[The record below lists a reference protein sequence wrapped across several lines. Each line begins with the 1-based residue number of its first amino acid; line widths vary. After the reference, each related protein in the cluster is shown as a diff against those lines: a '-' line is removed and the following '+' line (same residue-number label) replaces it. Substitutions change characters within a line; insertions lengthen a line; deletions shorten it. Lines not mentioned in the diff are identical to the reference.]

1 MNIHEKYISRCIEL
15 GKLGLGNTYPNPSV
29 GCCLVVDDKIIGEG
43 YTSKAGGNHAEINAI
58 ENINDKK
65 YLENSTMV
73 VTLEPCSHYGKT
85 PPCTKKIIESKIN
98 KVIIGCKDPNLLV
111 NGSGIDQLINNN
123 IDVKVGVLENE
134 CLELHKRFF
143 TFQTKKRPYI
153 ILKWAETDDGIISP
167 KHKNNYR
174 PYWISNDVSRQYVHK
189 WRSQEHAILVGSKTI
204 DFDNPLLDSRNWDN
218 NSPIK
223 IVIGNP
229 KIKSKDTLYIHNGND
244 LNIENITNFLHKN
257 NIQSILVEGGYKTLK
272 TFIENNLWDEA
283 RIFKSKNK
291 LKKGVLAPKING
303 KKFYEQNIKNDKLKI
318 IRNH

>member
-1 MNIHEKYISRCIEL
+1 MNYELLMQRCVAIGNSVL
-15 GKLGLGNTYPNPSV
+15 GHTYPNPNV
-29 GCCLVVDDKIIGEG
+29 GALIYKDGKIISEG
-43 YTSKAGGNHAEINAI
+43 YTGSPGQNHAEINAI
-58 ENINDKK
+58 ENIDDKK

-85 PPCTKKIIESKIN
+85 PPCTKKIIESKI
-98 KVIIGCKDPNLLV
+98 KTVIIGCKDPNLLV

-167 KHKNNYR
+167 KHKNNNR

-189 WRSQEHAILVGSKTI
+189 WRSQEHAILVGSKTV
-204 DFDNPLLDSRNWDN
+204 DFDNPQLNSRNWDN
-218 NSPIK
+218 NNPIK

-244 LNIENITNFLHKN
+244 LNIKNITNFLHKK
-257 NIQSILVEGGYKTLK
+257 NIQSVLVEGGNKTLK

-283 RIFKSKNK
+283 RVFKSKNK

-303 KKFYEQNIKNDKLKI
+303 TKFYEENIKDDNLKI

>member
-1 MNIHEKYISRCIEL
+1 MQRCVAIGNSVL
-15 GKLGLGNTYPNPSV
+15 GHTYPNPNV
-29 GCCLVVDDKIIGEG
+29 GALIYKDGKIISEG
-43 YTSKAGGNHAEINAI
+43 YTGSPGQNHAEINAI

-73 VTLEPCSHYGKT
+73 VSLEPCSHYGKT
-85 PPCTKKIIESKIN
+85 PPCTKKIIESKI
-98 KVIIGCKDPNLLV
+98 KTVIIGCKDPNLLV
-111 NGSGIDQLINNN
+111 NGSGINQLINNN
-123 IDVKVGVLENE
+123 IDVKVGVLEND

-167 KHKNNYR
+167 KHKNNNR

-244 LNIENITNFLHKN
+244 LNIENITNFLYKN

-303 KKFYEQNIKNDKLKI
+303 KKIYEQNIKNDNLKI

>member
-1 MNIHEKYISRCIEL
+1 MNYELLMQRCVAIGNSVL
-15 GKLGLGNTYPNPSV
+15 GHTYPNPNV
-29 GCCLVVDDKIIGEG
+29 GALIYKDGKIISEG
-43 YTSKAGGNHAEINAI
+43 YTGSPGKNHAEINAI

-85 PPCTKKIIESKIN
+85 PPCTKKIIESKI
-98 KVIIGCKDPNLLV
+98 KTVIIGCKDPNLLV

-189 WRSQEHAILVGSKTI
+189 WRSQEHAILVGSKTV
-204 DFDNPLLDSRNWDN
+204 DFDNPQLNSRNWDN

-229 KIKSKDTLYIHNGND
+229 KIKSKDTLYIHNGKD
-244 LNIENITNFLHKN
+244 LNIENITNFLHKK
-257 NIQSILVEGGYKTLK
+257 NIQSVLVEGGNKTLK

-283 RIFKSKNK
+283 RVFKSKNK

-303 KKFYEQNIKNDKLKI
+303 TKFYEENIKDDNLKI

>member
-1 MNIHEKYISRCIEL
+1 MNYELLMQRCVAIGNSVL
-15 GKLGLGNTYPNPSV
+15 GHTYPNPNV
-29 GCCLVVDDKIIGEG
+29 GALICKDGKIISEG
-43 YTSKAGGNHAEINAI
+43 YTGSPGQNHAEINAI

-85 PPCTKKIIESKIN
+85 PPCTKKIIESKI
-98 KVIIGCKDPNLLV
+98 KTVIIGCKDPNLLV

-123 IDVKVGVLENE
+123 IDVKVGILENE

-153 ILKWAETDDGIISP
+153 ILKWAETEDGIISP
-167 KHKNNYR
+167 KHKNNNR

-189 WRSQEHAILVGSKTI
+189 WRSQEHAILVGSKTV
-204 DFDNPLLDSRNWDN
+204 DFDNPHLNSRNWDN

-244 LNIENITNFLHKN
+244 LNIKNITNFLHKK
-257 NIQSILVEGGYKTLK
+257 NIQSVLVEGGNKTLK
-272 TFIENNLWDEA
+272 TFIDNNLWDEA
-283 RIFKSKNK
+283 RVFKSKNK

-303 KKFYEQNIKNDKLKI
+303 TKFYEENIKDDNLKI

>member
-1 MNIHEKYISRCIEL
+1 MNYELLMQRCVAIGNSAL
-15 GKLGLGNTYPNPSV
+15 GHTYPNPNV
-29 GCCLVVDDKIIGEG
+29 GALIYKDGKIISEG
-43 YTSKAGGNHAEINAI
+43 YTGSPGQNHAEINAI

-85 PPCTKKIIESKIN
+85 PPCTKKIIESKI
-98 KVIIGCKDPNLLV
+98 KTVIIGCKDPNLLV

-167 KHKNNYR
+167 KHKNNNR

-189 WRSQEHAILVGSKTI
+189 WRSQEHAILVGSKTV
-204 DFDNPLLDSRNWDN
+204 DFDNPQLNSRNWDD

-244 LNIENITNFLHKN
+244 LNIENITNYLHKK
-257 NIQSILVEGGYKTLK
+257 NIQSVLVEGGNKTLK

-283 RIFKSKNK
+283 RVFKSKNK

-303 KKFYEQNIKNDKLKI
+303 TKFYEENIEDDNLKI

>member
-1 MNIHEKYISRCIEL
+1 MNYELLMQRCVAIGNSAL
-15 GKLGLGNTYPNPSV
+15 GHTYPNPNV
-29 GCCLVVDDKIIGEG
+29 GALIYKDGKIISEG
-43 YTSKAGGNHAEINAI
+43 YTGSPGQNHAEINAI

-85 PPCTKKIIESKIN
+85 PPCTKKIIESKI
-98 KVIIGCKDPNLLV
+98 KTVIIGCKDPNLLV

-167 KHKNNYR
+167 KHKNNNR

-189 WRSQEHAILVGSKTI
+189 WRSQEHAILVGSKTV
-204 DFDNPLLDSRNWDN
+204 DFDNPQLNSRNWDN
-218 NSPIK
+218 NNPIK

-244 LNIENITNFLHKN
+244 LNIKNITNFLHKK
-257 NIQSILVEGGYKTLK
+257 NIQSVLVEGGNKTLK

-283 RIFKSKNK
+283 RVFKSKNK

-303 KKFYEQNIKNDKLKI
+303 TKFYEENIKNDNLKI

>member
-1 MNIHEKYISRCIEL
+1 MNYELLMQRCVAIGNSAL
-15 GKLGLGNTYPNPSV
+15 GHTYPNPNV
-29 GCCLVVDDKIIGEG
+29 GALIYKDGKIISEG
-43 YTSKAGGNHAEINAI
+43 YTGSPGQNHAEINAI

-85 PPCTKKIIESKIN
+85 PPCTKKIIESKI
-98 KVIIGCKDPNLLV
+98 KTVIIGCKDPNLLV

-167 KHKNNYR
+167 KHKNNNR

-189 WRSQEHAILVGSKTI
+189 WRSQEHAILVGSKTV
-204 DFDNPLLDSRNWDN
+204 DFDNPQLNSRNWDN

-229 KIKSKDTLYIHNGND
+229 KIKSKGTLYIHNGND
-244 LNIENITNFLHKN
+244 LNIENITNFLHKK
-257 NIQSILVEGGYKTLK
+257 NIQSVLVEGGNKTLK

-283 RIFKSKNK
+283 RVFKSKNK

-303 KKFYEQNIKNDKLKI
+303 TKFYEENIKDDNLKI

>member
-1 MNIHEKYISRCIEL
+1 MNYELLMQRCVAIGNSAL
-15 GKLGLGNTYPNPSV
+15 GHTYPNPNV
-29 GCCLVVDDKIIGEG
+29 GALIYKDGKIISEG
-43 YTSKAGGNHAEINAI
+43 YTGSSGQNHAEINAI

-85 PPCTKKIIESKIN
+85 PPCTKKIIESKI
-98 KVIIGCKDPNLLV
+98 KTVIIGCKDPNLLV

-167 KHKNNYR
+167 KHKNNNR

-189 WRSQEHAILVGSKTI
+189 WRSQEHAILVGSKTV
-204 DFDNPLLDSRNWDN
+204 DFDNPQLNSRNWDN
-218 NSPIK
+218 NNPIK

-244 LNIENITNFLHKN
+244 LNIKNITNFLHKK
-257 NIQSILVEGGYKTLK
+257 NIQSVLVEGGNKTLK

-283 RIFKSKNK
+283 RVFKSKNK

-303 KKFYEQNIKNDKLKI
+303 TKFYEENIKDDNLKI

>member
-1 MNIHEKYISRCIEL
+1 MNYELLMQRCVAIGNSAL
-15 GKLGLGNTYPNPSV
+15 GHTYPNPNV
-29 GCCLVVDDKIIGEG
+29 GALIYKDGKIISEG
-43 YTSKAGGNHAEINAI
+43 YTGSPGQNHAEINAI

-85 PPCTKKIIESKIN
+85 PPCTKKIIESKIK

-167 KHKNNYR
+167 KHKNNNR

-189 WRSQEHAILVGSKTI
+189 WRSQEHAILVGSKTV
-204 DFDNPLLDSRNWDN
+204 DFDNPQLNSRNWDN
-218 NSPIK
+218 NNPIK

-244 LNIENITNFLHKN
+244 LNIENITNYLHKK
-257 NIQSILVEGGYKTLK
+257 NIQSVLVEGGNKTLK

-283 RIFKSKNK
+283 RVFKSKNK

-303 KKFYEQNIKNDKLKI
+303 TKFYEENIKDDNLKI

>member
-1 MNIHEKYISRCIEL
+1 MNYELLMQRCVAIGNSAL
-15 GKLGLGNTYPNPSV
+15 GHTYPNPNV
-29 GCCLVVDDKIIGEG
+29 GALIYKDGKIISEG
-43 YTSKAGGNHAEINAI
+43 YTGSSGQNHAEINAI

-85 PPCTKKIIESKIN
+85 PPCTKKIIESKI
-98 KVIIGCKDPNLLV
+98 KTVIIGCKDPNLLV

-167 KHKNNYR
+167 KHKNNNR

-189 WRSQEHAILVGSKTI
+189 WRSQEHAILVGSKTV
-204 DFDNPLLDSRNWDN
+204 DFDNPQLNSRNWDN

-244 LNIENITNFLHKN
+244 LNIENITNFLHKK
-257 NIQSILVEGGYKTLK
+257 NIQSVLVEGGNKTLK
-272 TFIENNLWDEA
+272 TFIDNNLWDEA
-283 RIFKSKNK
+283 RVFKSKNK

-303 KKFYEQNIKNDKLKI
+303 TKFYEENIKDDNLKI

>member
-1 MNIHEKYISRCIEL
+1 MNYELLMQRCVAIGNSAL
-15 GKLGLGNTYPNPSV
+15 GHTYPNPNV
-29 GCCLVVDDKIIGEG
+29 GALIYKDGKIISEG
-43 YTSKAGGNHAEINAI
+43 YTGSSGQNHAEINAI

-85 PPCTKKIIESKIN
+85 PPCTKKIIESKI
-98 KVIIGCKDPNLLV
+98 KTVIIGCKDPNLLV

-167 KHKNNYR
+167 KHKNNNR

-189 WRSQEHAILVGSKTI
+189 WRSQEHAILVGSKTV
-204 DFDNPLLDSRNWDN
+204 DFDNPQLNSRNWDN
-218 NSPIK
+218 NNPIK

-244 LNIENITNFLHKN
+244 LNIKNITNFLHKK
-257 NIQSILVEGGYKTLK
+257 NIQSVLVEGGYKTLK

-283 RIFKSKNK
+283 RVFKSKNK

-303 KKFYEQNIKNDKLKI
+303 TKFYEENIKDDNLKI

>member
-1 MNIHEKYISRCIEL
+1 MNYELLMQRCVAIGNSVL
-15 GKLGLGNTYPNPSV
+15 GHTYPNPNV
-29 GCCLVVDDKIIGEG
+29 GALIYKDGKIISEG
-43 YTSKAGGNHAEINAI
+43 YTGSPGQNHAEINAI

-85 PPCTKKIIESKIN
+85 PPCTKKIIESKI
-98 KVIIGCKDPNLLV
+98 KTVIIGCKDPNLLV

-153 ILKWAETDDGIISP
+153 ILKWAETEDGIISP
-167 KHKNNYR
+167 KHKNNNR

-189 WRSQEHAILVGSKTI
+189 WRSQEHAILVGSKTV
-204 DFDNPLLDSRNWDN
+204 DFDNPQLNSRNWDN

-244 LNIENITNFLHKN
+244 LNIENITNFLHKK
-257 NIQSILVEGGYKTLK
+257 NIQSVLVEGGNKTLK

-283 RIFKSKNK
+283 RVFKSKSK

-303 KKFYEQNIKNDKLKI
+303 TKFYEENIKDDNLKI

>member
-1 MNIHEKYISRCIEL
+1 MNYELLMQRCVAIGNSAL
-15 GKLGLGNTYPNPSV
+15 GHTYPNPNV
-29 GCCLVVDDKIIGEG
+29 GALIYKDGKIISEG
-43 YTSKAGGNHAEINAI
+43 YTGSSGQNHAEINAI

-85 PPCTKKIIESKIN
+85 PPCTKKIIESKI
-98 KVIIGCKDPNLLV
+98 KTVIIGCKDPNLLV
-111 NGSGIDQLINNN
+111 NGSGIDQLINNS

-167 KHKNNYR
+167 KHKNNNR
-174 PYWISNDVSRQYVHK
+174 PYWISNAVSRQYVHK
-189 WRSQEHAILVGSKTI
+189 WRSQEHAILVGSKTV
-204 DFDNPLLDSRNWDN
+204 DFDNPQLNSRNWDN
-218 NSPIK
+218 NNPIK

-244 LNIENITNFLHKN
+244 LNIKNITNFLHKK
-257 NIQSILVEGGYKTLK
+257 NIQSVLVEGGNKTLK

-283 RIFKSKNK
+283 RVFKSTNK

-303 KKFYEQNIKNDKLKI
+303 TKFYEENIKDDNLKI

>member
-1 MNIHEKYISRCIEL
+1 MNYELLMQRCVAI
-15 GKLGLGNTYPNPSV
+15 GNSALGLTYPNPNV
-29 GCCLVVDDKIIGEG
+29 GALIYKDGKIISEG
-43 YTSKAGGNHAEINAI
+43 YTGSSGQNHAEINAI

-85 PPCTKKIIESKIN
+85 PPCTKKIIESKIK

-167 KHKNNYR
+167 KHKNNNR

-189 WRSQEHAILVGSKTI
+189 WRSQEHAILVGSKTV
-204 DFDNPLLDSRNWDN
+204 DFDNPQLNSRNWDN
-218 NSPIK
+218 NNPIK

-244 LNIENITNFLHKN
+244 LNIKNITNFLHKK
-257 NIQSILVEGGYKTLK
+257 NIQSVLVEGGYKTLK

-283 RIFKSKNK
+283 RVFKSKNK

-303 KKFYEQNIKNDKLKI
+303 TKFYEENIKDDNLKI

>member
-1 MNIHEKYISRCIEL
+1 MNYELLMQRCVAIGNSAL
-15 GKLGLGNTYPNPSV
+15 GHTYPNPNV
-29 GCCLVVDDKIIGEG
+29 GALIYKDGKIISEG
-43 YTSKAGGNHAEINAI
+43 YTGSPGQNHAEINAI

-73 VTLEPCSHYGKT
+73 VTLEPCSHFGKT
-85 PPCTKKIIESKIN
+85 PPCTKRIIESKI
-98 KVIIGCKDPNLLV
+98 KTVIIGCKDPNLLV

-167 KHKNNYR
+167 KHKNNNR

-189 WRSQEHAILVGSKTI
+189 WRSQEHAILVGSKTV
-204 DFDNPLLDSRNWDN
+204 DFDNPQLNSRNWDN
-218 NSPIK
+218 NNPIK

-244 LNIENITNFLHKN
+244 LNIENITNFLHKK
-257 NIQSILVEGGYKTLK
+257 NIQSVLVEGGNKTLK

-283 RIFKSKNK
+283 RVFKSKNK

-303 KKFYEQNIKNDKLKI
+303 TKFYEENIKDDNLKI

>member
-1 MNIHEKYISRCIEL
+1 MNYELLMQRCVAIGNSAL
-15 GKLGLGNTYPNPSV
+15 GHTYPNPNV
-29 GCCLVVDDKIIGEG
+29 GALIYKDGKIISEG
-43 YTSKAGGNHAEINAI
+43 YTGSSGQNHAEINAI

-85 PPCTKKIIESKIN
+85 PPCTKKIIESKI
-98 KVIIGCKDPNLLV
+98 KTVIIGCKDPNLLV

-123 IDVKVGVLENE
+123 IDVKVGILENE

-167 KHKNNYR
+167 KHKNNNR

-189 WRSQEHAILVGSKTI
+189 WRSQEHAILVGSKTV
-204 DFDNPLLDSRNWDN
+204 DFDNPQLNSRNWDN

-223 IVIGNP
+223 IVVGNP
-229 KIKSKDTLYIHNGND
+229 KIKSKDTLYIYNGKD
-244 LNIENITNFLHKN
+244 LNIENITNFLHKK
-257 NIQSILVEGGYKTLK
+257 NIQSVLVEGGNKTLK

-283 RIFKSKNK
+283 RVFKSKNK

-303 KKFYEQNIKNDKLKI
+303 TKFYEENIKDDNLKI

>member
-1 MNIHEKYISRCIEL
+1 MNYELLMQRCVAIGNSAL
-15 GKLGLGNTYPNPSV
+15 GHTYPNPNV
-29 GCCLVVDDKIIGEG
+29 GALIYKDGKIISEG
-43 YTSKAGGNHAEINAI
+43 YTGSSGQNHAEINAI

-85 PPCTKKIIESKIN
+85 PPCTKKIIESKI
-98 KVIIGCKDPNLLV
+98 KTVIIGCKDPNLLV

-167 KHKNNYR
+167 KHKNNNR

-189 WRSQEHAILVGSKTI
+189 WRSQEHAILVGSKTV
-204 DFDNPLLDSRNWDN
+204 DFDNPQLNSRNWDN
-218 NSPIK
+218 NNPIK

-244 LNIENITNFLHKN
+244 LNIENITNFLHKK
-257 NIQSILVEGGYKTLK
+257 NIQSVLVEGGNKTLK
-272 TFIENNLWDEA
+272 NFIENNLWDEA
-283 RIFKSKNK
+283 RVFKSTNK

-303 KKFYEQNIKNDKLKI
+303 TKFYEENIKDDNLKI

>member
-1 MNIHEKYISRCIEL
+1 MNYELLMQRCVAIGNSVL
-15 GKLGLGNTYPNPSV
+15 GHTYPNPNV
-29 GCCLVVDDKIIGEG
+29 GALIFKDGKIISEG
-43 YTSKAGGNHAEINAI
+43 YTGSPGQNHAEINAI

-244 LNIENITNFLHKN
+244 LNIENITNFLYKN

-303 KKFYEQNIKNDKLKI
+303 KKIYEQNIKNDNLKI

>member
-1 MNIHEKYISRCIEL
+1 MNYELLMQRCVAIGNSAL
-15 GKLGLGNTYPNPSV
+15 GHTYPNPNV
-29 GCCLVVDDKIIGEG
+29 GALIYKDGKIISEG
-43 YTSKAGGNHAEINAI
+43 YTGSSGQNHAEINAI

-85 PPCTKKIIESKIN
+85 PPCTKKIIESKI
-98 KVIIGCKDPNLLV
+98 KTVIIGCKDPNLLV

-167 KHKNNYR
+167 KHKNNNR
-174 PYWISNDVSRQYVHK
+174 PYWISNDISRQYVHK
-189 WRSQEHAILVGSKTI
+189 WRSQEHAILVGSKTV
-204 DFDNPLLDSRNWDN
+204 DFDNPHLNSRNWDN

-244 LNIENITNFLHKN
+244 LNIENITNFLHKK
-257 NIQSILVEGGYKTLK
+257 NIQSVLVEGGNKTLK
-272 TFIENNLWDEA
+272 TFIENNIWDEA
-283 RIFKSKNK
+283 RVFVSNKTFKEGIKAPKFDTDQYEKIGDNK
-291 LKKGVLAPKING
+291 LYTI
-303 KKFYEQNIKNDKLKI
+303 F
-318 IRNH
+318 NHA

>member
-1 MNIHEKYISRCIEL
+1 MNYELLMQRCVTIGNSAL
-15 GKLGLGNTYPNPSV
+15 GHTYPNPNV
-29 GCCLVVDDKIIGEG
+29 GALIYKDGKIISEG
-43 YTSKAGGNHAEINAI
+43 YTGSSGQNHAEINAI

-85 PPCTKKIIESKIN
+85 PPCTKKIIESKI
-98 KVIIGCKDPNLLV
+98 KTVIIGCKDPNLLV

-167 KHKNNYR
+167 KHKNNNR

-189 WRSQEHAILVGSKTI
+189 WRSQEHAILVGSKTV
-204 DFDNPLLDSRNWDN
+204 DFDNPQLNSRNWDN
-218 NSPIK
+218 NNPIK

-244 LNIENITNFLHKN
+244 LNIKNITNFLHKK
-257 NIQSILVEGGYKTLK
+257 NIQSVLVEGGNKTLK

-283 RIFKSKNK
+283 RVFKSKNK

-303 KKFYEQNIKNDKLKI
+303 TKFYEENIKDDNLKI

>member
-1 MNIHEKYISRCIEL
+1 MNYELLMQRCVAIGNSAL
-15 GKLGLGNTYPNPSV
+15 GHTYPNPNV
-29 GCCLVVDDKIIGEG
+29 GALIYKDGKIISEG
-43 YTSKAGGNHAEINAI
+43 YTGSPGQNHAEINAI

-85 PPCTKKIIESKIN
+85 PPCTKKIIESKI
-98 KVIIGCKDPNLLV
+98 KTVIIGCKDPNLLV

-167 KHKNNYR
+167 KHKNNNR

-189 WRSQEHAILVGSKTI
+189 WRSQEHAILVGSKTV
-204 DFDNPLLDSRNWDN
+204 DFDNPQLNSRNWDN
-218 NSPIK
+218 NNPIK

-244 LNIENITNFLHKN
+244 LNIKNITNFLHKK
-257 NIQSILVEGGYKTLK
+257 NIQSVLVEGGNKTLK

-283 RIFKSKNK
+283 RVFKSTNK

-303 KKFYEQNIKNDKLKI
+303 TKFYEENIKDDNLKI

>member
-1 MNIHEKYISRCIEL
+1 MQRCVAIGNSVL
-15 GKLGLGNTYPNPSV
+15 GHTYPNPNV
-29 GCCLVVDDKIIGEG
+29 GALIFKDGKIISEG
-43 YTSKAGGNHAEINAI
+43 YTGRPGQNHAEINAI

>member
-1 MNIHEKYISRCIEL
+1 MNYELLMQRCVAIGNSAL
-15 GKLGLGNTYPNPSV
+15 GHTYPNPNV
-29 GCCLVVDDKIIGEG
+29 GALIYKDGKIISEG
-43 YTSKAGGNHAEINAI
+43 YTGSPGQNHAEINAI

-85 PPCTKKIIESKIN
+85 PPCTKKIIESKI
-98 KVIIGCKDPNLLV
+98 KTVIIGCKDPNLLV

-123 IDVKVGVLENE
+123 IDVKVGILENE

-167 KHKNNYR
+167 KHKNNNR

-189 WRSQEHAILVGSKTI
+189 WRSQEHAILVGSKTV
-204 DFDNPLLDSRNWDN
+204 DFDNPQLNSRNWDN

-244 LNIENITNFLHKN
+244 LNIENITNFLHKK
-257 NIQSILVEGGYKTLK
+257 NIQSVLVEGGNKTLK

-283 RIFKSKNK
+283 RVFKSKNK

-303 KKFYEQNIKNDKLKI
+303 IKFYEENIKDDNLKI

>member
-1 MNIHEKYISRCIEL
+1 MNYELLMQRCVAIGNSVL
-15 GKLGLGNTYPNPSV
+15 GHTYPNPNV
-29 GCCLVVDDKIIGEG
+29 GALIYKDGKIISEG
-43 YTSKAGGNHAEINAI
+43 YTGGPGQNHAEINAI

-85 PPCTKKIIESKIN
+85 PPCTKKIIESKI
-98 KVIIGCKDPNLLV
+98 KTVIIGCKDPNLLV

-204 DFDNPLLDSRNWDN
+204 DFDNPHLNSRNWDN

-244 LNIENITNFLHKN
+244 LNIKKITNFLHKK
-257 NIQSILVEGGYKTLK
+257 NIQSVLVEGGNKTFK

-283 RIFKSKNK
+283 RVFKSKNK

-303 KKFYEQNIKNDKLKI
+303 TKFYEENIKDDNLKI

>member
-1 MNIHEKYISRCIEL
+1 MNYELLMQRCVAIGNSAL
-15 GKLGLGNTYPNPSV
+15 GHTYPNPNV
-29 GCCLVVDDKIIGEG
+29 GALIYKDGKIISEG
-43 YTSKAGGNHAEINAI
+43 YTGSSGQNHAEINAI

-85 PPCTKKIIESKIN
+85 PPCTKKIIESKI
-98 KVIIGCKDPNLLV
+98 KTVIIGCKDPNLLV

-167 KHKNNYR
+167 KHKNNNR

-189 WRSQEHAILVGSKTI
+189 WRSQEHAILVGSKTV
-204 DFDNPLLDSRNWDN
+204 DFDNPQLNSRNWDN
-218 NSPIK
+218 NNPIK

-244 LNIENITNFLHKN
+244 LNIKNITNFLHKK
-257 NIQSILVEGGYKTLK
+257 NIQSVLVEGGNKTLK

-283 RIFKSKNK
+283 RVFKSKNK
-291 LKKGVLAPKING
+291 LKKGVLAPKISG
-303 KKFYEQNIKNDKLKI
+303 TKFYEENIKDDNLKI

>member
-1 MNIHEKYISRCIEL
+1 MNYELLMQRCVAIGNSAL
-15 GKLGLGNTYPNPSV
+15 GHTYPNPNV
-29 GCCLVVDDKIIGEG
+29 GALIYKDGKIISEG
-43 YTSKAGGNHAEINAI
+43 YTGSPGQNHAEINAI

-85 PPCTKKIIESKIN
+85 PPCTKKIIESKI
-98 KVIIGCKDPNLLV
+98 KTVIIGCKDPNLLV

-123 IDVKVGVLENE
+123 IDVKVGILENE

-153 ILKWAETDDGIISP
+153 ILKWAETEDGIISP
-167 KHKNNYR
+167 KHKNNNR

-189 WRSQEHAILVGSKTI
+189 WRSQEHAILVGSKTV
-204 DFDNPLLDSRNWDN
+204 DFDNPQLNSRNWDN

-244 LNIENITNFLHKN
+244 LNIKNITNFLHKK
-257 NIQSILVEGGYKTLK
+257 NIQSVLVEGGNKTLK
-272 TFIENNLWDEA
+272 TFIDNNLWDEA
-283 RIFKSKNK
+283 RVFKSKNK

-303 KKFYEQNIKNDKLKI
+303 TKFYEENIKDDNLKI

>member
-1 MNIHEKYISRCIEL
+1 MNYELLMQRCIAIGNSVL
-15 GKLGLGNTYPNPSV
+15 GHTYPNPNV
-29 GCCLVVDDKIIGEG
+29 GALIYKDGKIISEG
-43 YTSKAGGNHAEINAI
+43 YTGSSGQNHAEINAI

-85 PPCTKKIIESKIN
+85 PPCTKKIIESKI
-98 KVIIGCKDPNLLV
+98 KTVIIGCKDPNLLV

-167 KHKNNYR
+167 KHKNNNR

-189 WRSQEHAILVGSKTI
+189 WRSQEHAILVGSKTV
-204 DFDNPLLDSRNWDN
+204 DFDNPQLNSRNWDN

-229 KIKSKDTLYIHNGND
+229 KIKSKDILYIHNGND
-244 LNIENITNFLHKN
+244 LNIKNITNFLHKK
-257 NIQSILVEGGYKTLK
+257 NIQSVLVEGGNKTLK
-272 TFIENNLWDEA
+272 TFIDNNLWDEA
-283 RIFKSKNK
+283 RVFKSKNK

-303 KKFYEQNIKNDKLKI
+303 TKFYEENIKDDNLKI

>member
-1 MNIHEKYISRCIEL
+1 MNYELLMQRCVDIGNSVL
-15 GKLGLGNTYPNPSV
+15 GHTYPNPNV
-29 GCCLVVDDKIIGEG
+29 GALIYKDGKIISEG
-43 YTSKAGGNHAEINAI
+43 YTGSPGQNHAEINAI

-85 PPCTKKIIESKIN
+85 PPCTKKIIESKI
-98 KVIIGCKDPNLLV
+98 KTVIIGCKDPNLLV

-123 IDVKVGVLENE
+123 IDVKVGVLEKE

-167 KHKNNYR
+167 NHKNNNR

-189 WRSQEHAILVGSKTI
+189 WRSQEHAILVGSRTV
-204 DFDNPLLDSRNWDN
+204 DFDKPLLNSRNWDN
-218 NSPIK
+218 NNPIK

-229 KIKSKDTLYIHNGND
+229 KIKSKDTLYIQDGKD
-244 LNIENITNFLHKN
+244 LNIENMTGFLHKK
-257 NIQSILVEGGYKTLK
+257 NIQSVLVEGGNKTLE
-272 TFIENNLWDEA
+272 TFIKNNLWDEA
-283 RIFKSKNK
+283 RVFKSKNK
-291 LKKGVLAPKING
+291 LYKGVLAPKIND
-303 KKFYEQNIKNDKLKI
+303 KKFYEKNIKDDKLKI
-318 IRNH
+318 IRNQ